1 MAVRFESPACYR
13 DGAIVT
19 GFAESHAAAAKQIVI
34 TIEKAMG
41 RIKRNLQLTTVMAAK
56 HRANAHR
63 VPRMGARLAAGRPPN
78 CQAKI
83 AANR

>member
-1 MAVRFESPACYR
+1 MNLPSFYR

-19 GFAESHAAAAKQIVI
+19 CFAESHAAAAKQIVI

-41 RIKRNLQLTTVMAAK
+41 KIKRYLQLTTVMAAK
-56 HRANAHR
+56 QTANAHR
-63 VPRMGARLAAGRPPN
+63 VPRISAKLAAGRPPS

>member
-1 MAVRFESPACYR
+1 MNLPSFYR

-19 GFAESHAAAAKQIVI
+19 CFAESHAAAAKQIVI

-41 RIKRNLQLTTVMAAK
+41 RIKRNLQLTIVMTAK
-56 HRANAHR
+56 HRANAHA
-63 VPRMGARLAAGRPPN
+63 VPRKSAKLAAGRPPS